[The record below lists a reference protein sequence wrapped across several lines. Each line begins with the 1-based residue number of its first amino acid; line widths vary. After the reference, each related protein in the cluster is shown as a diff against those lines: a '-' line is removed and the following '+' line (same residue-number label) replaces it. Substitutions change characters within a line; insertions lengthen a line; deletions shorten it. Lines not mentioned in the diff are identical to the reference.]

1 MSALISMTA
10 TSREDLPTVHAST
23 AEEVDRS
30 RLLPLSIAALGVVY
44 GDIGTS
50 PLYAIR
56 ECFFGPHA
64 VEPTRANVL
73 GVLSLVFWALV
84 VVIAIKYIVFVMRA
98 DNRGEGGILALA
110 SILKPPKGKRVDNSR
125 RYAILLALG
134 LFGAALFYGDG
145 MITPAISVLS
155 AIEGLEVATP
165 VFAPWIQPITIAILV
180 ALFLV
185 QKRGTAGVG
194 AVFGPVTFVWFLVI
208 AALGVRQILVVP
220 EVLLAVN
227 PWHAV
232 EFFVAERLRG
242 FLVLGA
248 VFLVVT
254 GGEALYADMGHFGTR
269 PIRLTWFVL
278 VMPALLLNYFGQGA
292 LLLVSPEAALNPFY
306 KLAPGWALYPL
317 VVLATA
323 ATVIASQAVI
333 SGAFSL
339 TRQAVLL
346 GYVPRMR
353 IDHTSETEIGQIY
366 IPFVNRVLLVACVL
380 LVLGFRSSSNLA
392 AAYGIAVTTTMVIT
406 AILIGVVAVQRW
418 RWSLALVVPLIGLF
432 LFVDLAFFGANVVKI
447 AHGGWFPIVI
457 ALGAFTLMTTWKRGR
472 AILEEKLGE
481 KSLDVEAFAS
491 SLATRPV
498 TRVPGVAVFMHRTPG
513 RVPSSLLHSLKHY
526 KVLHEANVLL
536 SVIVEDV
543 PGVDAEERATVED
556 LGAGLYRVVVRY
568 GFMQDPDIPRVLESL
583 RVGGLDFDPMQTSY
597 FLGRE
602 TLVPTRHRKMWA
614 WREKLFIWM
623 STNSIGAGLFFRLPP
638 NRVVELGAQV
648 EV

>member
-1 MSALISMTA
+1 MSARIFMTA
-10 TSREDLPTVHAST
+10 TSRDLSTVHPSS

-50 PLYAIR
+50 PLYALR

-73 GVLSLVFWALV
+73 GVLSLVFWSLV
-84 VVIAIKYIVFVMRA
+84 LVIAIKYIVFVMRA

-110 SILKPPKGKRVDNSR
+110 SILKPPAGKRVDNSR
-125 RYAILLALG
+125 RYAILLVLG
-134 LFGAALFYGDG
+134 LFGASLFYGDG

-194 AVFGPVTFVWFLVI
+194 AVFGPVTFVWFLAI

-220 EVLLAVN
+220 DVLLAVN
-227 PWHAV
+227 PFHAV
-232 EFFVAERLRG
+232 QFFLLERMRG

-269 PIRLTWFVL
+269 PIRLTWFAL

-292 LLLVSPEAALNPFY
+292 LLLTSPETAVNPFY

-366 IPFVNRVLLVACVL
+366 IPLVNRVLLVSCVL
-380 LVLGFRSSSNLA
+380 LVVGFRSSSNLA

-418 RWSLALVVPLIGLF
+418 RWSVAVVIPLIGLF
-432 LFVDLAFFGANVVKI
+432 LFVDLAFFGANVIKI

-457 ALGAFTLMTTWKRGR
+457 ALVAFTLMTTWKLGR
-472 AILEEKLGE
+472 RILEEKLRE
-481 KSLDVEAFAS
+481 RSLDVEAFAS
-491 SLATRPV
+491 SLAARPV
-498 TRVPGVAVFMHRTPG
+498 TRVPGVAVFMHRATG

-536 SVIVEDV
+536 SVVVEDV
-543 PGVDAEERATVED
+543 PWVDAGERASVEN

-568 GFMQDPDIPRVLESL
+568 GFMQDPDIPKVLESL
-583 RVGGLDFDPMQTSY
+583 RVEGLDFEPMQTSY

-602 TLVPTRHRKMWA
+602 TLVPTKHRKMWA

-623 STNSIGAGLFFRLPP
+623 STNAVGAGLFFRLPP